1 MATGPQPDIV
11 EEIRQAYARVGIALD
26 RPATYGTYYRLLCG
40 GCGKMVG
47 NVGDRLL
54 PDMAAALVEQQFDL
68 YATGGLGCPC
78 GHQRNITRGLDAA
91 RWEAAQRR
99 HGGLS

>member
-1 MATGPQPDIV
+1 VTDIV
-11 EEIRQAYARVGIALD
+11 EEIRQAYGRVGIALD

-54 PDMAAALVEQQFDL
+54 PDMAAELVERQFEL
-68 YATGGLGCPC
+68 YATGLLGCPC
-78 GHQRNITRGLDAA
+78 GHQREATRLLDAG
-91 RWEAAQRR
+91 RWEAAQRGQ
-99 HGGLS
+99 GGTP

>member
-1 MATGPQPDIV
+1 MSDIV
-11 EEIRQAYARVGIALD
+11 EEIRRAYARVGITLD
-26 RPATYGTYYRLLCG
+26 QPATYGTYYRLLCG
-40 GCGKMVG
+40 GCGQMVG

-78 GHQRNITRGLDAA
+78 VHQREITRGLDRP

-99 HGGLS
+99 HGGPR